1 MGDKIVI
8 NTAPTI
14 SVSNYTVG
22 GGVNYQVPTPDVQE
36 LIIDKGKYFA
46 FQINDVLEY
55 QAKPDLMDMFAADAA
70 ELFGDDGR
78 FSGGGRR
85 FRSH

>member
-22 GGVNYQVPTPDVQE
+22 GGVSYQVPTPDVQE
-36 LIIDKGKYFA
+36 LIID
-46 FQINDVLEY
+46 
-55 QAKPDLMDMFAADAA
+55 
-70 ELFGDDGR
+70 
-78 FSGGGRR
+78 
-85 FRSH
+85 